1 MKTMDPNQT
10 IGTGKPRAG
19 EQYRTNTERL
29 FHVDKVGWYVHT
41 REGLCGPFNNKD
53 GAETHV
59 VELSHLQRSESAFIN
74 TVEL

>member
-19 EQYRTNTERL
+19 EEYRTNAERL
-29 FHVDKVGWYVHT
+29 FHVDNVGWYIHT

-53 GAETHV
+53 SAKTHV
-59 VELSHLQRSESAFIN
+59 AQLSHINRSATAFIN